1 MTTKQETASAIEQLR
16 ELFPAGSTAHTII
29 RHVSRSGMQRAISVL
44 ASTEDGGVQDV
55 SWMVARA
62 VGWRL
67 HTHHDGVKV
76 DGCGMD
82 MGFHLIYTMSQV
94 VHGDGY
100 AVSQRWV

>member
-1 MTTKQETASAIEQLR
+1 
-16 ELFPAGSTAHTII
+16 
-29 RHVSRSGMQRAISVL
+29 V
-44 ASTEDGGVQDV
+44 
-55 SWMVARA
+55 VARA